1 MSELLEVLGR
11 VHPMVLHVPIG
22 FFLALALLEFLVPAS
37 ESAAARKASGW
48 LVLFTALATIVAV
61 VTGLV
66 HGRQPEFSGETFE
79 LHRNLGLALVPV
91 AIFACWAQRRIG
103 GAANSG
109 RGMYRAALVV
119 GLGLL
124 VPTGHFGAELTHG
137 PGFLTEPLTREPI
150 APPLPPA
157 APSSYDSV
165 IRPLLDAHCGDC
177 HGGKKQKG
185 GLSLAS
191 AESIAAG
198 GRHGPAVNLAAPATS
213 LMLQRI
219 ELALDH
225 DKHMPPED
233 HEQPS
238 AGKLAALKAWLLA
251 GAPFEGV
258 VAGVQVDSASPVVSQ
273 ASGTGAGL
281 SALVP
286 ADPAALAALRDALVH
301 VQPVSQ
307 DYPTLLWVDFAAVAK
322 SLDDASIRALLA
334 PLAGQLCDVSLAR
347 TLVGDGTIVWLADC
361 KSLRRL
367 DLRATA
373 LSDTGLAAIAGH
385 ATLAELVLSQNKLTD
400 AAVDSLISMGALAR
414 VHLWRS
420 GISPEAIARLKSA
433 RPELS
438 IDDGATPDSVAL
450 EADTAIVLSKGPAAA
465 PAAAAL
471 AAAPTL
477 VPVNMKCPVTG
488 SPVNPRYTIVHEG
501 RVIGFCCP
509 NCPKEFW
516 ADPTKFADRLN

>member
-1 MSELLEVLGR
+1 MSELFEVFGR
-11 VHPMVLHVPIG
+11 AHPMVLHVPIG
-22 FFLALALLEFLVPAS
+22 FFLALALMEFFAPAS
-37 ESAAARKASGW
+37 AGAATQKSVGW
-48 LVLFTALATIVAV
+48 LVLFTALSTIVTV

-66 HGRQPEFSGETFE
+66 HGREPEFSGSTFE
-79 LHRNLGLALVPV
+79 WHRNLGLALVPV
-91 AIFACWAQRRIG
+91 ALAAWWAHRRIAS
-103 GAANSG
+103 AANSG
-109 RGMYRAALVV
+109 RGLYRIALVV

-124 VPTGHFGAELTHG
+124 VPTGHFGFELTHG
-137 PGFLTEPLTREPI
+137 AGFLTEPLTREPI
-150 APPLPPA
+150 AAPVPPA

-165 IRPLLDAHCGDC
+165 IRPLLDARCADC

-185 GLSLAS
+185 GLSLAT

-198 GRHGPAVNLAAPATS
+198 GRHGPALNLAAPATS

-219 ELALDH
+219 ELAIDH

-233 HEQPS
+233 HDQPS
-238 AGKLAALKAWLLA
+238 AGELAALKAWLLA
-251 GAPFEGV
+251 GAPFQGV
-258 VAGVQVDSASPVVSQ
+258 VAGVQVDSASPVVSK
-273 ASGTGAGL
+273 ATGTEAGL

-286 ADPAALAALRDALVH
+286 AAPAALSALRDALVH
-301 VQPVSQ
+301 VQSISQ
-307 DYPTLLWVDFAAVAK
+307 DFPTLLWVDFAAVAK
-322 SLDDASIRALLA
+322 SLDDAKLRALLA
-334 PLAGQLCDVSLAR
+334 PLTWQLCDVSLAR
-347 TLVGDGTIVWLADC
+347 TLVGNETIAWLATC

-373 LSDTGLAAIAGH
+373 LSDTGLAAFASH

-400 AAVDSLISMGALAR
+400 AAVDSLISMGALTR

-450 EADTAIVLSKGPAAA
+450 EADTAIVLSKGPPAA
-465 PAAAAL
+465 PAVAAL
-471 AAAPTL
+471 AAAAPL
-477 VPVNMKCPVTG
+477 VPVNLKCPVTG
-488 SPVNPRYTIVHEG
+488 SPVNPKYTIVHEG

-509 NCPKEFW
+509 NCPKEFL
-516 ADPTKFADRLN
+516 ADPAKFADRLN